1 MVENEPQRILLIE
14 DNPGDRRLIREML
27 VEAKYGRFE
36 IEQSPRLS
44 SGLELLSKQPFDVV
58 LLDLGLPDS
67 QGIETLLRT
76 KAQASHTPIVIM
88 TGQSD
93 ESLGINAVRE
103 GAQDYLVKG
112 QVDSNLLTRTLRY
125 AIERK
130 RAELALE
137 EYQERLRSLASQ
149 VSLAEENERRRI
161 ATDVHDRMSQ
171 SLALCTMRL
180 SAFLKAPSNPELE
193 ATLKEIYDALQELV
207 VETRS
212 LTYELSPPVLYDFGL
227 ETAVKGLC
235 ERTAEKYKLTVKY
248 EDNGQTKPLDKDIRV
263 ELYRMTRELLV
274 NAVKHARAKII
285 KVAISRSDTVVKVT
299 VQDDGVGFDT
309 RILSPAHGSSGFGLF
324 SIRER
329 LDYLGGR
336 IEAESQKG
344 QGSRIT
350 LVAPLKP

>member
-1 MVENEPQRILLIE
+1 MENKPKKILLIE
-14 DNPGDRRLIREML
+14 DNPGDARLIREML
-27 VEAKYGRFE
+27 VEAKYGGFE
-36 IEQSPRLS
+36 MEQSPRLS
-44 SGLELLSKQPFDVV
+44 SGLALLSRAPFDVV

-67 QGIETLLRT
+67 QGIETLVKT
-76 KAQASHTPIVIM
+76 KNQAPHIPIVIM
-88 TGQSD
+88 TGLTD
-93 ESLGINAVRE
+93 ESLGISAVRE

-112 QVDSNLLTRTLRY
+112 QVDSNLLARTLRY

-149 VSLAEENERRRI
+149 VSLAEESERRRI

-171 SLALCTMRL
+171 TLALCTMRL
-180 SAFLKAPSNPELE
+180 SALLKSTSSPEPDG
-193 ATLKEIYDALQELV
+193 TLKEIYDALQELAA
-207 VETRS
+207 ETRS

-235 ERTAEKYKLTVKY
+235 KRTAEKHNLTVLY
-248 EDNGQTKPLDKDIRV
+248 EDNEQTKPLEKDIRV

-274 NAVKHARAKII
+274 NAVKHARAKCI
-285 KVAISRSDTVVKVT
+285 KVGIPRSDTAVKIT
-299 VQDDGVGFDT
+299 VQDNGVGFDT
-309 RILSPAHGSSGFGLF
+309 KILAPAHGGSGFGLF

-329 LDYLGGR
+329 LDYMGGH
-336 IEAESQKG
+336 IEAESKKG

-350 LVAPLKP
+350 LVTPLK